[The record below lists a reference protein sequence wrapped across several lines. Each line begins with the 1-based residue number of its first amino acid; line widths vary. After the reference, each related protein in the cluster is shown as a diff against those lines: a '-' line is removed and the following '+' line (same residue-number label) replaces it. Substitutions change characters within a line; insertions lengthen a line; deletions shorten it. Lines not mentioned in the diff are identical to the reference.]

1 MKKTG
6 IAIILA
12 GVLAVTGCAGAQ
24 AEKQDEKVTLSM
36 MMPQSHYKDF
46 FREEISRFEE
56 EYPEYKIDVL
66 RIPDNQWI
74 EVVKT
79 KAVTGELTDL
89 IRIDKSLMADVG
101 TEKFVEMDESES
113 WYGRVR
119 EDQLE
124 NKKIGGKLYGLPVG
138 SSSSVGMIYNRR
150 IFEEAH
156 LTVPEDMEELRAACD
171 KLWGMGVVPLYAS
184 DKDAWTAT
192 IGFSSAVSQIMT
204 DEDYE
209 ALMSGE
215 MSWDNETYRGIMD
228 AFASLRTD
236 GYTNGNYIEAT
247 YDSAVSA
254 VASEQAAMYMSG
266 QFFINDVQE
275 VNPDIDLGMVPVPYR
290 GDILT
295 VKSGEGM
302 FAVSAQSPHIEEAK
316 VFLEWFSSPD
326 NMNEFNAGWNHMPV
340 FKDQKMDMPDW
351 QQELYEKYIDQGK
364 TALEIN
370 ERFSGIDLS
379 ELWSLQ
385 QERFTEAV
393 SSEEVLERWQES
405 FDKQKE

>member
-12 GVLAVTGCAGAQ
+12 GMLAVTGCAGTQ

-46 FREEISRFEE
+46 FQEEISRFEK
-56 EYPEYKIDVL
+56 EYPQYEIDVL

-101 TEKFVEMDESES
+101 SEKFVEMDEKES
-113 WYGRVR
+113 WYDRVR
-119 EDQLE
+119 EEQLE

-138 SSSSVGMIYNRR
+138 SSSSVGLIYNRR
-150 IFEEAH
+150 IFEEAG
-156 LTVPEDMEELRAACD
+156 LEVPGNMDELKDVCD
-171 KLWGMGVVPLYAS
+171 ALWDEGLIPFYAS

-192 IGFSSAVSQIMT
+192 IGFSAAVSQIMT
-204 DEDYE
+204 DEDYD

-215 MSWDNETYRGIMD
+215 MSWGNETYRSIMD
-228 AFASLRTD
+228 EFASLRTE
-236 GYTNGNYIEAT
+236 GYTNENYIEAT

-254 VASEQAAMYMSG
+254 MASEQTAMYLSG

-275 VNPDIDLGMVPVPYR
+275 LNPEAELGMVPVPYK

-302 FAVSAQSPHIEEAK
+302 FAVSAKSPHIEEAK

-340 FKDQKMDMPDW
+340 FKDQEMEMPRW
-351 QQELYEKYIDQGK
+351 QQELYDRYIEPGK

-379 ELWSLQ
+379 ELWGLQ
-385 QERFTEAV
+385 QERFIGAK
-393 SSEEVLERWQES
+393 SSEEVLDQWQHS
-405 FDKQKE
+405 FEQQKE